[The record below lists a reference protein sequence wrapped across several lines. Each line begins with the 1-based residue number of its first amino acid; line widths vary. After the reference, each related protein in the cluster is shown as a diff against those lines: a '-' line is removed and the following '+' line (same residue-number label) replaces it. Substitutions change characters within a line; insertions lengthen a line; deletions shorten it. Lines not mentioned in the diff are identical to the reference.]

1 MSALETIRERAGDA
15 PIRLGLILGSGLG
28 AMAQEMKDAVRI
40 PFEEIPDFPRSGVT
54 GHAGELSIGTLSG
67 TRCAIL
73 SGRAHYYEHGDPAV
87 MRPAIEALQGL
98 GAEALVLTNSAGS
111 TREEMPVGSLMA
123 ISDHISWSGR
133 TPLIGEQG
141 DARFVTMADAYDPEL
156 RARLLAVARAQEI
169 PLAEGVYAW
178 FSGPTFETP
187 AEIRAI
193 RMLGADAVG
202 MSTVPETIL
211 ARRAGLPVVA
221 VSVITNLAAGMTGQ
235 ALSHLETKTEA
246 AKAQARFIDLIRA
259 FLGSF
264 A

>member
-1 MSALETIRERAGDA
+1 MTALETIRGKAGEA
-15 PIRLGLILGSGLG
+15 AVRLGLILGSGLG
-28 AMAQEMKDAVRI
+28 AMAAEMEDAVRI
-40 PFEEIPDFPRSGVT
+40 PVGEIPGFPQSGVT
-54 GHAGELSIGTLSG
+54 GHAGELSVGTLAG

-87 MRPAIEALQGL
+87 MRPAIEALKGL
-98 GAEALVLTNSAGS
+98 GAEAVVLTNSAGS

-123 ISDHISWSGR
+123 IADHLNWSGLN
-133 TPLIGEQG
+133 PLIGEQG
-141 DARFVTMADAYDPEL
+141 DARFVSMVDAYDPTL
-156 RARLLAVARAQEI
+156 RARMREVARAQGI
-169 PLAEGVYAW
+169 SLAEGVYAW

-211 ARRAGLPVVA
+211 ARRADLPVVA
-221 VSVITNLAAGMTGQ
+221 VSVITNLAAGMTGE

-246 AKAQARFIDLIRA
+246 AKAQDRIIDLIRA
-259 FLGSF
+259 FVGSF